1 MNIEFMSY
9 KLSPEVEFGNIE
21 YKKEL
26 LINTDHKINKLG
38 TQMLYRLYQGFGY
51 VIYYLGVTDDG
62 EIVGLFEKDLSK
74 SFELLQKVSKK
85 IDAELIHFNKMEAK
99 DADKFYMK
107 IVFKK
112 TLNNLFDF

>member
-26 LINTDHKINKLG
+26 LINTDYKINKLG
-38 TQMLYRLYQGFGY
+38 TQMLYRLYQGSGY
-51 VIYYLGVTDDG
+51 VIYYLGVADNG
-62 EIVGLFEKDLSK
+62 EIVGLLENDLKK
-74 SFELLQKVSKK
+74 SFELLQKVSEK
-85 IDAELIHFNKMEAK
+85 IGAKLINFNKMKAK
-99 DADKFYMK
+99 DKDKFYMK

-112 TLNNLFDF
+112 TLNNTFDF

>member
-1 MNIEFMSY
+1 MNY

-26 LINTDHKINKLG
+26 LINTDYKINKLG
-38 TQMLYRLYQGFGY
+38 TQMLYRLYQGYGY

-62 EIVGLFEKDLSK
+62 EIVGLSEKDLSK
-74 SFELLQKVSKK
+74 SFELLQKVSEK
-85 IDAELIHFNKMEAK
+85 IGAELIHFNKMEAK